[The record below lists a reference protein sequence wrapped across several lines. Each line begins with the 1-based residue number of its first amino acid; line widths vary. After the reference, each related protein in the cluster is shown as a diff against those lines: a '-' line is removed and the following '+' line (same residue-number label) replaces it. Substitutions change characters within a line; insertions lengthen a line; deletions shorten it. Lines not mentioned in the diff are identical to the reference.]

1 MGVKGNLKLIR
12 KVGRVKLKA
21 KGVSTVMVKMRQP
34 QTVEVKQCKMGV
46 SWTALFFGCLVP
58 LIRRDWPWGISMLV
72 TQVVLLP
79 RSLVAGLMV
88 NVVMFS
94 FYNKYYLQA
103 LKNKGYVLVKS
114 TMK

>member
-1 MGVKGNLKLIR
+1 
-12 KVGRVKLKA
+12 
-21 KGVSTVMVKMRQP
+21 MVIKMHQP
-34 QTVEVKQCKMGV
+34 QTGDVKRCKVGV

-94 FYNKYYLQA
+94 LYNKYYLQA
-103 LKNKGYVLVKS
+103 LRNKGYVPVKS
-114 TMK
+114 TAK